1 MKIKSYKIVEVGE
14 PDITLK
20 YAEDTFNELLAFQGY
35 GFCLGYDAEVEVKDK
50 GKMPIGKLVGGEYI
64 KAPALGIDYKW
75 VKVTHILPQGKKKVS
90 KITLNDGTQIICT
103 KDHKFLCSDKR
114 KHSIAEI
121 ISNNFSA
128 SPDEELWFY
137 CEDDY
142 KYLIS
147 CVDLDEEMPVMDI
160 TVDSDEHLF
169 YANGIATSNCKAHAT
184 SYAVYSAVQLW
195 LQEHYFLEYMATL
208 MTHVDRAKEKKG
220 VAMLDE
226 RVMYCLRHG
235 VSVLYPDVNRSTTR
249 WEIIDGAK
257 LLAPLANIKGFSV
270 ADTELIMENRPY
282 RDIKDFLDKTQFG
295 KGKVEALL
303 FAGALSKFG
312 DVTTLYNWYYNDYCN
327 KDKKK
332 NESVDFFDFGDDFSI
347 KEKKNE
353 KSFTKEELQDKQ
365 YEMNGFQVD
374 ENLIIK
380 YHRIYEE
387 GLKYFTKDDCKTK
400 IYRIK
405 EAITAPVASTWV
417 LGKIRSIQMDKWQ
430 NYQVTLTDGID
441 FYTFKLKNQDYNS
454 SCFRRNSV
462 CVFPFYK
469 EVEKDGDEIISIGTM
484 FYSRYN
490 AEKKDIFKIE

>member
-1 MKIKSYKIVEVGE
+1 MKIKSHKIIEVGE

-35 GFCLGYDAEVEVKDK
+35 GF
-50 GKMPIGKLVGGEYI
+50 
-64 KAPALGIDYKW
+64 
-75 VKVTHILPQGKKKVS
+75 
-90 KITLNDGTQIICT
+90 
-103 KDHKFLCSDKR
+103 
-114 KHSIAEI
+114 
-121 ISNNFSA
+121 
-128 SPDEELWFY
+128 
-137 CEDDY
+137 
-142 KYLIS
+142 
-147 CVDLDEEMPVMDI
+147 
-160 TVDSDEHLF
+160 
-169 YANGIATSNCKAHAT
+169 CKAHAT

-235 VSVLYPDVNRSTTR
+235 VSILYPDVNRSTTR
-249 WEIIDGAK
+249 WEIIEGAK

-270 ADTELIMENRPY
+270 ADTELVMANRPY
-282 RDIKDFLDKTQFG
+282 KDINDFLDKTQFG

-312 DVTTLYNWYYNDYCN
+312 DVTDLYNFYYNDYCN
-327 KDKKK
+327 KNKKK
-332 NESVDFFDFGDDFSI
+332 ATSATDFFDFGDAFKI
-347 KEKKNE
+347 KKEEKEKK
-353 KSFTKEELQDKQ
+353 SFTEEELQDKQ

-387 GLKYFTKDDCKTK
+387 GLKHFTKDDCKTK
-400 IYRIK
+400 IYRIR
-405 EAITAPVASTWV
+405 EAIEAPVASTWV
-417 LGKIRSIQMDKWQ
+417 LGKIRSIQMDKWHD
-430 NYQVTLTDGID
+430 YRITLTDGID
-441 FYTFKLKNQDYNS
+441 FYSFKLKNQDYNS
-454 SCFRRNSV
+454 SCFKRNSV

-469 EVEKDGDEIISIGTM
+469 EVERDGDEIISIGTM